1 MTFSTGLALKTK
13 SIVKENILQQ
23 AKELV
28 SNDRESTHGD
38 ARQNHEQ
45 IAEFWNIFLDNKLKP
60 MAAITCDDVAIMMAL
75 LKISRSTQGKM
86 NMDDYIDAAA
96 YLAIAGELKHDS

>member
-28 SNDRESTHGD
+28 SNDREGTHGD

-60 MAAITCDDVAIMMAL
+60 MAAITCDDVAVMMAL
-75 LKISRSTQGKM
+75 LKISRSTQGKF
-86 NMDDYIDAAA
+86 NVDDYIDAAA
-96 YLAIAGELKHDS
+96 YMAIAGDLKHDN

>member
-13 SIVKENILQQ
+13 SKVKENILDL
-23 AKELV
+23 AKSLV
-28 SNDRESTHGD
+28 SNDREVTHGD